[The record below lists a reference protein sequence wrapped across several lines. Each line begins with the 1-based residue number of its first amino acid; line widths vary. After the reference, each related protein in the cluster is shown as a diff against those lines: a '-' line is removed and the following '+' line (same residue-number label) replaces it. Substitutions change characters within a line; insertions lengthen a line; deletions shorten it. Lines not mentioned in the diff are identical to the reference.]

1 MVTAAITSVDGTPDA
16 EVELASAHRTS
27 QYRDVAD
34 DVAGRT
40 HKTSD
45 LGMRRPSQKCR

>member
-27 QYRDVAD
+27 QYLVVAGDVAE
-34 DVAGRT
+34 RT
-40 HKTSD
+40 H
-45 LGMRRPSQKCR
+45 RPAIWA